1 MEFSGATAS
10 SPSAADERNQRS
22 RLSISIRQAWFIIPL
37 GVFLLVG
44 LVGAPL
50 YYYFSLPPISL
61 RFAVGP
67 PVSEDSR
74 LVQALTQH
82 FVRDH
87 VSIRLT
93 PVIEEGAAAAAHAID
108 TNEAD
113 LAIVRR
119 DVAYPQAGQAIAELR
134 ESVVAIIVPAPGSRA
149 TGPTKEVQN
158 KSAAKAKTSKPIEK
172 IEDFE
177 GRRIGVVGHSPAN
190 TDVLDVILSQYQ
202 ISRDKVTVVLLD
214 PRDIDTSLRGNPVDA
229 IVAIGPVAG
238 SVIPDAISASI
249 SGKIPPTLLK
259 IGASEAIA
267 ARHPIYES
275 AEIKAGVL
283 GGQSPLPEQAV
294 ETISFKHYIVGRSVL
309 PEDTVAEF
317 TRLLFAARQT
327 LGSEYPVLAKIEKP
341 DTDRDAAVPAHP
353 GAAAFLDNNQKTFF
367 DKYSDYLYFGLMLL
381 SGLGSG
387 LAWLASYFRA
397 DNRVRS
403 LKAVDRLLDIVKA
416 ARDAETVEELIK
428 LRDEADA
435 VLGRTIRQVEAN
447 KLDDSALMAFSLVLD
462 QAQLAIS
469 DRRSVLTVV
478 AAPLLF
484 PTIIPA
490 RSNYAVLKKSAQ

>member
-1 MEFSGATAS
+1 MEFSGTTAS
-10 SPSAADERNQRS
+10 SPSAANERNQRS

-37 GVFLLVG
+37 GVFVLVG
-44 LVGAPL
+44 LVGASL
-50 YYYFSLPPISL
+50 YYYFSLPLISL

-67 PVSEDSR
+67 PASEDSR
-74 LVQALTQH
+74 LVQALAQH
-82 FVRDH
+82 FARDH
-87 VSIRLT
+87 VSVRLN
-93 PVIEEGAAAAAHAID
+93 PVIEEGASAAAHAID
-108 TNEAD
+108 INEAD
-113 LAIVRR
+113 IAIVRR

-149 TGPTKEVQN
+149 TGPIKAVQN
-158 KSAAKAKTSKPIEK
+158 KFATRAKTSNSIEK

-177 GRRIGVVGHSPAN
+177 GRRIGVVGHGPAN
-190 TDVLDVILSQYQ
+190 TDVLDVILSQYK

-238 SVIPDAISASI
+238 SVITDAISASI
-249 SGKIPPTLLK
+249 SGKVQPTLLK

-294 ETISFKHYIVGRSVL
+294 ETISFKHYIVGRSTL

-317 TRLLFAARQT
+317 TRLLFAARQA
-327 LGSEYPVLAKIEKP
+327 LGREYPVLAKIEKP

-367 DKYSDYLYFGLMLL
+367 DKYSDYLYFGLLLL
-381 SGLGSG
+381 SGLSSG

-397 DNRVRS
+397 DDRVKS
-403 LKAVDRLLDIVKA
+403 LKALDRLLDIVKA
-416 ARDAETVEELIK
+416 ARDAETVDELIK

-435 VLGRTIRQVEAN
+435 VLDRTIRQVETS
-447 KLDDSALMAFSLVLD
+447 KLDQSALMAFSLALD

-469 DRRSVLTVV
+469 DRQSALTVA
-478 AAPLLF
+478 AAPLSF
-484 PTIIPA
+484 PRIILA
-490 RSNYAVLKKSAQ
+490 HSNSVLKKSAQ

>member
-1 MEFSGATAS
+1 MEFSGATAC

-22 RLSISIRQAWFIIPL
+22 RLSISIRQTWFIIPL

-44 LVGAPL
+44 LVGASL

-67 PVSEDSR
+67 PASEDSR

-93 PVIEEGAAAAAHAID
+93 PVIEEGASAAAHAID

-113 LAIVRR
+113 IAIVRR

-134 ESVVAIIVPAPGSRA
+134 ESVVAIIVPALGSRA
-149 TGPTKEVQN
+149 TGPTKAVHN
-158 KSAAKAKTSKPIEK
+158 ISAAKAKTSKPIEK

-190 TDVLDVILSQYQ
+190 TDVLDVILSHYQ

-214 PRDIDTSLRGNPVDA
+214 PLDIDTSLRGNPVDA
-229 IVAIGPVAG
+229 IVAIGPVVG
-238 SVIPDAISASI
+238 SVITDAISASI
-249 SGKIPPTLLK
+249 SGKIQPTLLK

-294 ETISFKHYIVGRSVL
+294 ETISFKHYIVGRSAL
-309 PEDTVAEF
+309 PEHTVAEF
-317 TRLLFAARQT
+317 TRLLFAARQA

-381 SGLGSG
+381 SGLGSV

-397 DNRVRS
+397 DNRVQS
-403 LKAVDRLLDIVKA
+403 FKALDRLLDIVKA
-416 ARDAETVEELIK
+416 ARDAETVDELIK

-435 VLGRTIRQVEAN
+435 VLEETIRQVEAN
-447 KLDDSALMAFSLVLD
+447 RLDESALMAFSLALD

-478 AAPLLF
+478 AAPLSF
-484 PTIIPA
+484 PRIIPA